1 MVNTEKQNQ
10 NERNGTNLELNEA
23 AHLRRISTRRT
34 LRIVIGK
41 SITTALIRVGIGV
54 LRLLSKRGLGREFL
68 RQLPNE
74 FLSLNP
80 LKWATIAGGF
90 SSFHFCLQTV
100 SRIINP
106 LRISHRIAVLISGII
121 CSLPVF
127 LLDKETRAE
136 LSLYV
141 LVRAVHVF
149 CLRFIL
155 PKLPE
160 CLQRFEHYDVMLMCI
175 NSSQIA
181 YGFTFFP
188 QSLPKS
194 YQNFLTKASLVDER
208 LVRGHAG
215 FLCGH
220 VTPDLIS
227 FCQDRNAP
235 FLIEGENASDMM
247 CNYVHPGITC
257 NQWIL
262 RFIPQNMLRLG
273 IPLYGP
279 LCVIT
284 TLATRRKHLMARP
297 MHTITRGITS
307 VITSS
312 LFVAVYSACIVRAEC
327 FSMQRKSRGGHMI
340 PLLCLSAGLSV
351 FLEPKGRRMD
361 LALYCSVFA
370 LRSFVLSQNRM
381 GRLPYPR
388 HWAVVLMYFVSIIF
402 LIFQYEEDSALL
414 HPRVRYVLQLLLGKN
429 SSNNNNHKHPPPTIT
444 MAAKTTSN
452 QYRETS
458 LSRQ

>member
-1 MVNTEKQNQ
+1 MVYTEKQSQ
-10 NERNGTNLELNEA
+10 NGSDSTNFEFKEA
-23 AHLRRISTRRT
+23 LQQKRITKWRAFRT
-34 LRIVIGK
+34 VIIN
-41 SITTALIRVGIGV
+41 SIATALIRVAIGV
-54 LRLLSKRGLGREFL
+54 LKLLSKRGLGKVFL

-80 LKWATIAGGF
+80 LKWAAIAGGF
-90 SSFHFCLQTV
+90 SSFHLCLQTV
-100 SRIINP
+100 SRILDP
-106 LRISHRIAVLISGII
+106 LRIPQRIIVFITGIL

-127 LLDKETRAE
+127 VLDKETKTE

-141 LVRAVHVF
+141 FVRAMHVF
-149 CLRFIL
+149 CLGYIL

-160 CLQRFEHYDVMLMCI
+160 CLQKFEHYDVLFMCI

-194 YQNFLTKASLVDER
+194 YQFFLTKASLVDER

-215 FLCGH
+215 FLRGH
-220 VTPDLIS
+220 VTPDLVA

-235 FLIEGENASDMM
+235 LLIGAENASDMM
-247 CNYVHPGITC
+247 CNYVHPGMTC
-257 NQWIL
+257 NRWIL

-284 TLATRRKHLMARP
+284 TLAMRRKHLMARP
-297 MHTITRGITS
+297 MRTITRGITS

-312 LFVAVYSACIVRAEC
+312 LFVAVYSACIVRASC
-327 FSMQRKSRGGHMI
+327 FSMQRKSRRGPI
-340 PLLCLSAGLSV
+340 IAFLCLSAGLST

-361 LALYCSVFA
+361 LALYCSIHA

-388 HWAVVLMYFVSIIF
+388 HWAIVFIYFLSMIF
-402 LIFQYEEDSALL
+402 LIFQYEEDSAFLN
-414 HPRVRYVLQLLLGKN
+414 PRVRYILQLLLGEKLSNTN
-429 SSNNNNHKHPPPTIT
+429 SHKYQPHTIT
-444 MAAKTTSN
+444 MTAKTTIKQN
-452 QYRETS
+452 R
-458 LSRQ
+458 